1 MERILIKEKKS
12 IWKEQRG
19 QFSYAFILVIMIL
32 SLVFLF
38 FFMMPL
44 LQNWNVSWAKGL
56 QKITAISLDTATGIT
71 DANVQTE
78 YVGAINAQTNNMVI
92 ANQILSSLIGFSGI
106 IIVLLV
112 TLTLYLVSKRNTE
125 AGLIG

>member
-1 MERILIKEKKS
+1 MKKS
-12 IWKEQRG
+12 NSVWSEERG

-32 SLVFLF
+32 SLIFLF

-44 LQNWNVSWAKGL
+44 LQNFNVSWQKGL
-56 QKITAISLDTATGIT
+56 QKITAISLSTASGIS
-71 DANVQTE
+71 DANVQAE
-78 YVGAINAQTNNMVI
+78 YVDAINAQTTNMVT
-92 ANQILSSLIGFSGI
+92 ANQILSSLIGYSGI

>member
-1 MERILIKEKKS
+1 ML
-12 IWKEQRG
+12 
-19 QFSYAFILVIMIL
+19 L

-38 FFMMPL
+38 FFLMPL
-44 LQNWNVSWAKGL
+44 MQNWNVSWAKGL
-56 QKITAISLDTATGIT
+56 QKITAISLTTADGID
-71 DANVQTE
+71 DANVKAE
-78 YVGAINAQTNNMVI
+78 FVGAINAQTTNMIVS
-92 ANQILSSLIGFSGI
+92 NQILSSLIGFSGI

>member
-1 MERILIKEKKS
+1 MVKDS
-12 IWKEQRG
+12 VWKEERG

-32 SLVFLF
+32 ALIFLF
-38 FFMMPL
+38 FFLLPL
-44 LQNWNVSWAKGL
+44 MQNWNVSWAKGL
-56 QKITAISLDTATGIT
+56 QKITAISLDTADGIS
-71 DANVQTE
+71 DANVKSE
-78 YVGAINAQTNNMVI
+78 FVGAINAQTTNMVV

>member
-1 MERILIKEKKS
+1 MKKS
-12 IWKEQRG
+12 KSVWSEERG

-32 SLVFLF
+32 SLIFLF
-38 FFMMPL
+38 FFLMPL
-44 LQNWNVSWAKGL
+44 LQNWNVSWQKGL
-56 QKITAISLDTATGIT
+56 QKITTISLSTASGIS
-71 DANVQTE
+71 DANVQAE
-78 YVGAINAQTNNMVI
+78 YVDAINAQTTNMVT
-92 ANQILSSLIGFSGI
+92 ANQILSSLIGYSGI

>member
-1 MERILIKEKKS
+1 MKKS
-12 IWKEQRG
+12 NSVWSEERG

-32 SLVFLF
+32 SLIFLF
-38 FFMMPL
+38 FFLMPL
-44 LQNWNVSWAKGL
+44 LQNWNVSWQKGL
-56 QKITAISLDTATGIT
+56 QKITAISLSTASGIS

-78 YVGAINAQTNNMVI
+78 YVDAINAQTTNMVT
-92 ANQILSSLIGFSGI
+92 ANQILSSLIGYSGI

>member
-1 MERILIKEKKS
+1 
-12 IWKEQRG
+12 
-19 QFSYAFILVIMIL
+19 
-32 SLVFLF
+32 
-38 FFMMPL
+38 MPL
-44 LQNWNVSWAKGL
+44 LQTWNVSWAKGL
-56 QKITAISLDTATGIT
+56 QKMTALSLTTATGIT

-78 YVGAINAQTNNMVI
+78 YLGAINAQTNNMVV

>member
-1 MERILIKEKKS
+1 MVKDSVRKE
-12 IWKEQRG
+12 ERG

-32 SLVFLF
+32 ALIFLF
-38 FFMMPL
+38 FFLLPL
-44 LQNWNVSWAKGL
+44 MQNWNVSWAKGL
-56 QKITAISLDTATGIT
+56 QKITDISLDTADGIS
-71 DANVQTE
+71 DANVKSE
-78 YVGAINAQTNNMVI
+78 FVGAINTQTSNMVV